1 MEEERQA
8 MVDHRL
14 TRCLSIDRTTV
25 LMVKDTEMNHSGD
38 ISGDRIC
45 VLHMNSYL
53 DSGSSPTV
61 IG

>member
-1 MEEERQA
+1 
-8 MVDHRL
+8 MVDHHL

-38 ISGDRIC
+38 VSGDRIC